1 MFGKKMVDG
10 KATILADEGYT
21 GFKSTGPNYSWEH
34 CKYIVEV
41 RPETGEPFRTETV
54 AKVAFLG
61 GPSVGDVVNCK
72 YDAGS
77 QKVDLLL
84 DGDPR
89 YDPRLQRDAEKARN
103 DAILHGSP
111 GSTPTAQSTSGYAP
125 LDPELQAL
133 MDAEEAERTGAAS
146 AMPAPA
152 ARTDTA
158 ASASRLDQLQ
168 QLGELH
174 KEGVLSD
181 AEFAQEKARI
191 LGEQ

>member
-1 MFGKKMVDG
+1 MVEG

-21 GFKSTGPNYSWEH
+21 GFSSTGPNYAWEH

-41 RPETGEPFRTETV
+41 RPDGGEAFRAETV

-61 GPSVGDVVNCK
+61 GPNVGDVVNCK
-72 YDAGS
+72 YDAS
-77 QKVDLLL
+77 SHKVELLL

-89 YDPRLQRDAEKARN
+89 YDPRLQKAAEKAQN

-111 GSTPTAQSTSGYAP
+111 GSAPAANPTSGYTP

-133 MDAEEAERTGAAS
+133 MDAEEAERTGTAPPA
-146 AMPAPA
+146 APA
-152 ARTDTA
+152 APATSTA
-158 ASASRLDQLQ
+158 TPASRLDKLQ

-174 KEGVLSD
+174 KEGVLTE
-181 AEFAQEKARI
+181 AEFKQEKARI
-191 LGEQ
+191 LSEG